1 MNTETI
7 VPTYPLARDTDG
19 NPIDVPANATAWRV
33 RKLAAKAGRPKLIY
47 DNETGLPLE
56 LPLTAS
62 ILELAEAVSEDG
74 RFRLEAVDQQGR
86 AIPNCVAVTAFE
98 FPEEDAA
105 PAPVAPSNMMEQL
118 MCRLIDSNTRV
129 TEALASRFA
138 MVPPAVLPAPQA
150 NEPAPAVQ
158 NQSPFGGAALAEVI
172 NQVLAQIM
180 TRFGQP
186 QPAGAPNGT
195 KVEA

>member
-1 MNTETI
+1 MKSETVI
-7 VPTYPLARDTDG
+7 QTYPLSRDTDG

-62 ILELAEAVSEDG
+62 IQQLAEAVSEDG
-74 RFRLEAVDQQGR
+74 RFRLEAIDQQGR

-98 FPEEDAA
+98 FPEEA

-138 MVPPAVLPAPQA
+138 MVQPPTLPAPQA
-150 NEPAPAVQ
+150 IEPAAAVQ
-158 NQSPFGGAALAEVI
+158 NQNPLGGAAVAEVI

-186 QPAGAPNGT
+186 QASAAPSGA
-195 KVEA
+195 KVEG